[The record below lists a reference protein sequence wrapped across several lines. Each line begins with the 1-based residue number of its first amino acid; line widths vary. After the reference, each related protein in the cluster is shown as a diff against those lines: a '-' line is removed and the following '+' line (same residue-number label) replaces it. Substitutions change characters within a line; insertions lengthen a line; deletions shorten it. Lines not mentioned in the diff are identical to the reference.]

1 MKAGLRVEFKTVRK
15 GGETATIAL
24 ELPKLNCFLFVGLD
38 YSFVSHILLQLG
50 TENIQK
56 MGKRH
61 PPKGVMP
68 SKNQEHYNGA
78 LVCVLPPRWWEFP
91 M

>member
-1 MKAGLRVEFKTVRK
+1 M
-15 GGETATIAL
+15 ATIAL

-68 SKNQEHYNGA
+68 SKNQEH
-78 LVCVLPPRWWEFP
+78 
-91 M
+91 